1 MEAGVLQ
8 KPPKNGKQPPVT
20 TAPIRDGNGS
30 VSDRVEQLLVR
41 Q

>member
-20 TAPIRDGNGS
+20 TAPIRDGNGL
-30 VSDRVEQLLVR
+30 VSGWIERLLVR